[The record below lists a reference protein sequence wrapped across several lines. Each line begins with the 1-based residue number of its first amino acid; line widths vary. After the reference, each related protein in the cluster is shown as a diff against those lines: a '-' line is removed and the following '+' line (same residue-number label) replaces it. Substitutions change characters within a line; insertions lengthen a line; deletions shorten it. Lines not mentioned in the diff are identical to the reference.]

1 MSEKLT
7 VAGTLIGELEAKL
20 GYSFRQPGVLERA
33 LTHRSYTKEKTGSS
47 RGASN
52 EQLEYL
58 GDTVLG
64 LLVSE
69 HLIRAHPRESEGE
82 LSKRRSR
89 LVSEV
94 HLHRV
99 AQRLGL
105 GEHLLVGRGEERA
118 GGRNKKALLADA
130 VEALLAAVYLDG
142 GLEKAREAVGRWVL
156 DAVAGDDPLTTDY
169 KTALQEL
176 LQDRK
181 LPAPLYAVVKTHG
194 PEHRKVFVVRAE
206 VAGQPASEAEGESKK
221 AAEQAAARIALEG
234 LASQPSSLPAS
245 QQVKR
250 RPGST
255 KL

>member
-1 MSEKLT
+1 MSEKLP
-7 VAGTLIGELEAKL
+7 VAGTRIEELEAKL
-20 GYSFRQPGVLERA
+20 GYSFRQPDVLERA

-58 GDTVLG
+58 GDSVLG

-69 HLIRAHPRESEGE
+69 HLMQAHPRESEGE

-105 GEHLLVGRGEERA
+105 GEHLLLGRGEERA
-118 GGRNKKALLADA
+118 GGRSKKALLADA

-142 GLEKAREAVGRWVL
+142 GLEKAREAMGHWVL
-156 DAVAGDDPLTTDY
+156 GAVDGEDLLTTDY

-176 LQDRK
+176 LQNRK
-181 LPAPLYAVVKTHG
+181 LPAPVYAVVKTRG
-194 PEHRKVFVVRAE
+194 PDHRKVFVVRAV
-206 VAGQPASEAEGESKK
+206 VAGQPAAEAEGESKK

-234 LASQPSSLPAS
+234 LANQISGETSSRTLS
-245 QQVKR
+245 
-250 RPGST
+250 
-255 KL
+255 